1 MSIERELLQRCL
13 DEFEY
18 KGVACNELCIDI
30 NKLLAQPEQEQEPVA
45 WMLIDKET
53 GARIPK
59 AYKPEHGV
67 NKDRWELYP
76 LHTTLPKPKPL
87 TPQQISEGN
96 QSMFNVTR
104 EAFKQGVIFAE
115 KAHGIGVDDESI

>member
-76 LHTTLPKPKPL
+76 LHTTLPKREPL
-87 TPQQISEGN
+87 SD
-96 QSMFNVTR
+96 
-104 EAFKQGVIFAE
+104 EAICDILIKKEWKGFVELVRIIE
-115 KAHGIGVDDESI
+115 KAHGIGGGE